1 MVKRLNSHYSP
12 PLVRSCPVVASGYV
26 DNPSSTADA
35 PPGSSYM
42 PKRQPSSWNTT
53 SSWLRES
60 PGKPCEIFR
69 QLNFRLNCWHLGI
82 LCEILVFFH
91 VFSPAI
97 VCNTGVLSDGIWF
110 GGSEGV
116 LKRNMELGNPSCSTD
131 IERIFPLMSRC
142 SYFHLPIPLFFDLL
156 QVGSFLNEL
165 VASVVSLVPVNWM
178 MKPIQWPTPKGWF
191 VL

>member
-91 VFSPAI
+91 VFSPASSATTAYL
-97 VCNTGVLSDGIWF
+97 VMVF
-110 GGSEGV
+110 GSVDLQEFWRETWSWEIPHV
-116 LKRNMELGNPSCSTD
+116 QQILKG
-131 IERIFPLMSRC
+131 
-142 SYFHLPIPLFFDLL
+142 YFHWCPGVHIFIF
-156 QVGSFLNEL
+156 QFRYFL
-165 VASVVSLVPVNWM
+165 
-178 MKPIQWPTPKGWF
+178 TCF
-191 VL
+191 R